1 MECGCPTRQTAAE
14 TGPYG
19 TSCDAAKL
27 VDRGKI
33 ARRTKSRKS
42 RVAACPELHSIRFSF
57 LSANGS

>member
-42 RVAACPELHSIRFSF
+42 RVAACPEL
-57 LSANGS
+57 